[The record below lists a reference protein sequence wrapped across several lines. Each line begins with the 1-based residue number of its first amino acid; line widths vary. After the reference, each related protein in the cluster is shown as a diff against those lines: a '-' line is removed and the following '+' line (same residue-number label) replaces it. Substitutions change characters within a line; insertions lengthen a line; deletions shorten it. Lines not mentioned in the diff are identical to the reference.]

1 LRIVSYRA
9 EHLAA
14 LVLQPAQAWL
24 VPVVTEEYRAALERA
39 GPAFSALADGRVLG
53 CAGVIEHWPGR
64 GVAWAML
71 AADIGPGF
79 VALHRAAR
87 RYLDRAAPRRLEIA
101 VQRDFA
107 AGRRW
112 ALLLGFERETPNGM
126 RGYGPDGATYDL
138 YARVGA

>member
-1 LRIVSYRA
+1 MRIVPYRA
-9 EHLAA
+9 EHLAE

-24 VPVVTEEYRAALERA
+24 APVVTAEYRAALESA
-39 GPAFSALADGRVLG
+39 GPAFTAVAERRVLG
-53 CAGVIEHWPGR
+53 CAGIVEHWPGR

-71 AADIGPGF
+71 AKDIGPGF

-87 RYLDRAAPRRLEIA
+87 RYLDRAAPRRLEVV

-112 ALLLGFERETPNGM
+112 ALLLGFQRETPDGM
-126 RGYGPDGATYDL
+126 RGYGPDHTTYDL
-138 YARVGA
+138 YARVRT

>member
-1 LRIVSYRA
+1 MRIVPYRA

-24 VPVVTEEYRAALERA
+24 VPIVTEEYRAALERA
-39 GPAFSALADGRVLG
+39 GPAFTALAAGRVLG
-53 CAGVIEHWPGR
+53 CAGIVEHWPGR

-71 AADIGPGF
+71 AADIGPRF
-79 VALHRAAR
+79 VAVHRAAR
-87 RYLDRAAPRRLEIA
+87 HYLEHAAPRRLEIVVA
-101 VQRDFA
+101 RDFA

-112 ALLLGFERETPNGM
+112 ALLLGFERETPDGM

-138 YARVGA
+138 YARIRA